1 MGTER
6 TKNCSF
12 LALRRQGAQPKFD
25 IVAIAS
31 ELARLH
37 TAAEALRVFFDWS
50 QVTSWQYAAPSAAA
64 IREWNKAAPVIA
76 RAAFVHE
83 PKWNRH
89 AAILAALLRVSDAEA
104 RSFRRVDTEKAID
117 WLGRASREDDPR

>member
-6 TKNCSF
+6 TENCSF

-37 TAAEALRVFFDWS
+37 TAGEALHVFFDWS
-50 QVTSWQYAAPSAAA
+50 QVSSWPFAAPSAAA
-64 IREWNKAAPVIA
+64 IREWNKAAPLIA
-76 RAAFVHE
+76 RAAFVHD

-104 RSFRRVDTEKAID
+104 RSFRCVDAEKAIE
-117 WLGRASREDDPR
+117 WLEQASREDDVR